1 MNTVPILAGARS
13 RLRGLQPDDAGS
25 LARHADDE
33 AIWRNLFEGFPRPYT
48 LADAQ
53 AWCDPAQRPASAGF
67 VWGIE
72 IDGAV
77 AGCIAL
83 RPDAGWL
90 RCNAEIGYWLGQPHW
105 GRGVMTEALRAVS
118 AWGFETQ
125 PELTRLYAPI
135 FAWNLGSQ
143 RVAAKAGYAL
153 EARLPHSAIKAGRV
167 IDRVQYARYRA
178 PAGASTNGVDAAPA
192 EV

>member
-1 MNTVPILAGARS
+1 MTAVPT
-13 RLRGLQPDDAGS
+13 LRGERCVLRPLGPDDAAS

-33 AIWRNLFEGFPRPYT
+33 AVWRNLFEGFPRPYA

-53 AWCDPAQRPASAGF
+53 AWCDPARRPASAGF

-72 IDGAV
+72 AGGDVGGNV
-77 AGCIAL
+77 VGCIGL

-90 RCNAEIGYWLGQPHW
+90 RCNAEVGYWLGQAHW
-105 GRGVMTEALRAVS
+105 WHGVASDALLRVSEWALR
-118 AWGFETQ
+118 TQ

-143 RVAAKAGYAL
+143 RVAAKAGYEL
-153 EARLPHSAIKAGRV
+153 EARLPQSAIKAGRV
-167 IDRVQYARYRA
+167 IDRVQYARYR
-178 PAGASTNGVDAAPA
+178 PRSP
-192 EV
+192 EPIS